1 MKLFFEESSGDW
13 AHVSVWA
20 VGIVTQQAMGVV
32 RVPVTEVPMFGVLS
46 QFFATLA
53 KSL

>member
-1 MKLFFEESSGDW
+1 M
-13 AHVSVWA
+13 AHVAALV

-32 RVPVTEVPMFGVLS
+32 RVAVTEVPMFGVLS
-46 QFFATLA
+46 QFVATLA